1 MTKGENLLKSS
12 RMPNRNKHSFV
23 CINIYIL
30 LLTPLSSSKIV
41 TSNASRSACLF
52 KLLGEEERREEE
64 VRYGRKEELNK
75 GVIPVLYVYY

>member
-12 RMPNRNKHSFV
+12 SMPNRNKHSFV

-52 KLLGEEERREEE
+52 KLLGEKEKKRREEE

-75 GVIPVLYVYY
+75 GVIIPVL

>member
-12 RMPNRNKHSFV
+12 RMPNRDKHSFV

-52 KLLGEEERREEE
+52 KLLGEEEERREEE

-75 GVIPVLYVYY
+75 GVIIPVL